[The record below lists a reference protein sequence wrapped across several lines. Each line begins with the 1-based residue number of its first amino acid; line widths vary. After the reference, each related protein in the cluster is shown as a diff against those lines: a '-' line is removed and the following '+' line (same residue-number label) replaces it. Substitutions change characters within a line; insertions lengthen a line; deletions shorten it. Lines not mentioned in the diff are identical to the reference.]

1 MAIITVLSE
10 ILCEVDMEIFKS
22 YEIWMIVGAALL
34 IILYYYHRE
43 KKKVHNAKEK
53 ELLKKG
59 DMHECF
65 WEVLSGGYFPVLFFF
80 MSLGNI
86 TGLAY
91 LFPVA
96 IAVVLV
102 IAIVMQ
108 VKIYVCKEELVSRSG
123 WSYEEAVLEKKKNI
137 LESSYNIVYAVIVP
151 ITILFI
157 SYGTCSSYYSV
168 PKSFCILLFAIIV
181 ITVAAIMQCK
191 RFNYKKKMR
200 KYQMAKKEGLCMEEL
215 QIDKKSS
222 LRELVYYCTEP
233 EPVGALMFTGEWGC
247 GKTYLIDH
255 ELKATFDG
263 QNGREEKVIIRV
275 SLFGVS
281 SVENIHSLVKESWM
295 EAYYEN
301 FPTVLKKTTRF
312 LKNIQSSIAKM
323 EGNDEMKLLASV
335 GLSNFMRVKNIINK
349 KPVILVFDDL
359 ERCQMDRID
368 VLGCINDYCENQK
381 FYTIIVCNPDK
392 MQSDKERNEEDKAK
406 DELIQLTYAEI
417 KEKIVQRTVQYKP
430 DYEGIVHNVI
440 RELKYQDKEYQ
451 GFIEKHERELLEL
464 FAPNMG
470 VRSTGENVQLHNIRS
485 LKCAITDFY
494 RIYIILEKNGFSD
507 VERWLYAFTRYV
519 IAYKAGV
526 KADFNRNY
534 MLKAIEEWLLHG
546 NWDEEQLQYEIK
558 ERIEREKA
566 KKPTD
571 LLRVNRIMDL
581 DEEDVNNGFPEL
593 IELAYSGKLTLDEY
607 VNLIQNSVWARQYK
621 FKFPNKIEWGKIR
634 EGIAGRINQLKEE
647 QPEGQQIYTCISK
660 ENESLFDKEEWKTYL
675 LIDEFREGNTL
686 LFCRNR
692 KIYIDGMGKDPLETL
707 YICQNNRFNAFDD
720 EMASA
725 TVKAF
730 ERCNNAEKCRFPGYF
745 ERIWENWHVIAEIDK
760 KNTQQGF
767 QILLKKLE
775 ELKNELLESNK
786 VFSIAHTE
794 VFIQNVQKLLE
805 KNSL

>member
-137 LESSYNIVYAVIVP
+137 LESAYNIVYAVIVP

-546 NWDEEQLQYEIK
+546 NWMK
-558 ERIEREKA
+558 SSCSMK
-566 KKPTD
+566 
-571 LLRVNRIMDL
+571 
-581 DEEDVNNGFPEL
+581 
-593 IELAYSGKLTLDEY
+593 
-607 VNLIQNSVWARQYK
+607 
-621 FKFPNKIEWGKIR
+621 
-634 EGIAGRINQLKEE
+634 
-647 QPEGQQIYTCISK
+647 
-660 ENESLFDKEEWKTYL
+660 
-675 LIDEFREGNTL
+675 
-686 LFCRNR
+686 
-692 KIYIDGMGKDPLETL
+692 
-707 YICQNNRFNAFDD
+707 
-720 EMASA
+720 
-725 TVKAF
+725 
-730 ERCNNAEKCRFPGYF
+730 
-745 ERIWENWHVIAEIDK
+745 
-760 KNTQQGF
+760 
-767 QILLKKLE
+767 
-775 ELKNELLESNK
+775 
-786 VFSIAHTE
+786 
-794 VFIQNVQKLLE
+794 
-805 KNSL
+805 

>member
-137 LESSYNIVYAVIVP
+137 LESAYNIVYAVIVP

-546 NWDEEQLQYEIK
+546 NWDEY
-558 ERIEREKA
+558 
-566 KKPTD
+566 
-571 LLRVNRIMDL
+571 
-581 DEEDVNNGFPEL
+581 NG
-593 IELAYSGKLTLDEY
+593 I
-607 VNLIQNSVWARQYK
+607 
-621 FKFPNKIEWGKIR
+621 
-634 EGIAGRINQLKEE
+634 
-647 QPEGQQIYTCISK
+647 
-660 ENESLFDKEEWKTYL
+660 
-675 LIDEFREGNTL
+675 
-686 LFCRNR
+686 
-692 KIYIDGMGKDPLETL
+692 
-707 YICQNNRFNAFDD
+707 
-720 EMASA
+720 
-725 TVKAF
+725 
-730 ERCNNAEKCRFPGYF
+730 
-745 ERIWENWHVIAEIDK
+745 VI
-760 KNTQQGF
+760 
-767 QILLKKLE
+767 
-775 ELKNELLESNK
+775 
-786 VFSIAHTE
+786 
-794 VFIQNVQKLLE
+794 
-805 KNSL
+805 

>member
-137 LESSYNIVYAVIVP
+137 LESAYNIVYAVIVP

-607 VNLIQNSVWARQYK
+607 VNLIQKHSKGVITLRSVVSQVILKEY
-621 FKFPNKIEWGKIR
+621 GKI
-634 EGIAGRINQLKEE
+634 
-647 QPEGQQIYTCISK
+647 
-660 ENESLFDKEEWKTYL
+660 
-675 LIDEFREGNTL
+675 
-686 LFCRNR
+686 
-692 KIYIDGMGKDPLETL
+692 GML
-707 YICQNNRFNAFDD
+707 
-720 EMASA
+720 
-725 TVKAF
+725 
-730 ERCNNAEKCRFPGYF
+730 
-745 ERIWENWHVIAEIDK
+745 
-760 KNTQQGF
+760 
-767 QILLKKLE
+767 
-775 ELKNELLESNK
+775 
-786 VFSIAHTE
+786 
-794 VFIQNVQKLLE
+794 
-805 KNSL
+805 

>member
-137 LESSYNIVYAVIVP
+137 LESAYNIVYAVIVP

-534 MLKAIEEWLLHG
+534 MLKAIEESGQRNVNKYFNEYLDSEYHFDPSVNVLL
-546 NWDEEQLQYEIK
+546 
-558 ERIEREKA
+558 
-566 KKPTD
+566 
-571 LLRVNRIMDL
+571 
-581 DEEDVNNGFPEL
+581 
-593 IELAYSGKLTLDEY
+593 S
-607 VNLIQNSVWARQYK
+607 
-621 FKFPNKIEWGKIR
+621 R
-634 EGIAGRINQLKEE
+634 EGISLWQKILDCLRGSILCV
-647 QPEGQQIYTCISK
+647 PCIS
-660 ENESLFDKEEWKTYL
+660 YL
-675 LIDEFREGNTL
+675 
-686 LFCRNR
+686 
-692 KIYIDGMGKDPLETL
+692 
-707 YICQNNRFNAFDD
+707 
-720 EMASA
+720 
-725 TVKAF
+725 
-730 ERCNNAEKCRFPGYF
+730 YF
-745 ERIWENWHVIAEIDK
+745 
-760 KNTQQGF
+760 
-767 QILLKKLE
+767 
-775 ELKNELLESNK
+775 
-786 VFSIAHTE
+786 TE
-794 VFIQNVQKLLE
+794 
-805 KNSL
+805 